1 MSSPFEPTWYV
12 TVTALRNNVLTGEAR
27 RGSSWNCASAYTSVH
42 SEVRVLHLSVRRA
55 RLRYVSNRPDPPPSL
70 CSSAPP
76 PSRSSSPF
84 PKVERLSHKFSGAAA
99 FFVSLPPAAAGLAYR
114 TNARP
119 ANESRRDGGN
129 GNGRRRRRTTSLD
142 GIGGRGEDASIL
154 CSAAAP
160 KLNRNLYAFVDR
172 QYSAPKLKPRL
183 IPRKQ
188 GRLPSSPPSFL
199 LLQATSKSKIAST
212 LYNLFTLQERQLETS
227 EP

>member
-154 CSAAAP
+154 CGGPKIKSESICIRGSAVFGTETEAT
-160 KLNRNLYAFVDR
+160 LDTT
-172 QYSAPKLKPRL
+172 QT
-183 IPRKQ
+183 RKA
-188 GRLPSSPPSFL
+188 SFL
-199 LLQATSKSKIAST
+199 ATFVLAFASDFKVEDCKYT
-212 LYNLFTLQERQLETS
+212 V
-227 EP
+227 